1 MIKFL
6 PTILNQLVRVL
17 TTTIHEEVAM
27 NTTRWEI
34 RFMTGSH
41 STVCANNTVCVCVH
55 VKCVFLCV
63 CACRVMVHVVA
74 LCHEEG
80 LEHYLRSYVKVKV
93 CSEES
98 SPVFDNTLD
107 FLAVCVI
114 SFVQYVFKTETFS
127 ALNEKTIHEELARAM
142 TAILK
147 PSTDFLTSNKLLKVL
162 RSSHVHQ
169 R

>member
-1 MIKFL
+1 ML
-6 PTILNQLVRVL
+6 
-17 TTTIHEEVAM
+17 
-27 NTTRWEI
+27 
-34 RFMTGSH
+34 S
-41 STVCANNTVCVCVH
+41 VC
-55 VKCVFLCV
+55 FCV

-74 LCHEEG
+74 QCHEEG

-107 FLAVCVI
+107 FSAVCVI
-114 SFVQYVFKTETFS
+114 LFVQYVFKTETFS
-127 ALNEKTIHEELARAM
+127 ALNGKTIHEELARAM